1 MIIHVEIDDIDL
13 LDEYGLYLIDRDIG
27 VATPNLYQ
35 TTIPGRNG
43 KLDYTDFYGEVTY
56 QNRQIKITLAKKVD
70 KKTQD
75 LKYELEKTYNG
86 QLVKLSF
93 SDDEDHYWKGRI
105 TVTSNDDD
113 TELYKVEFNMDA
125 HPYKFLKLYDKE
137 VR

>member
-27 VATPNLYQ
+27 VAAPNLYQ

-43 KLDYTDFYGEVTY
+43 KLDYTNFYGEITY
-56 QNRQIKITLAKKVD
+56 QNRAITITLAKKTD
-70 KKTQD
+70 SKTQD
-75 LKYELEKTYNG
+75 LKYELERNYNG
-86 QLVKLSF
+86 KLAKLSF
-93 SDDEDHYWKGRI
+93 NDDEDHYWKGRI

-113 TELYKVEFNMDA
+113 TGLYKVTFNMDA

>member
-1 MIIHVEIDDIDL
+1 MIIHVEIDGIDL
-13 LDEYGLYLIDRDIG
+13 LDEYGLHLVDRNIG

-56 QNRQIKITLAKKVD
+56 QNRVITITLAKKVD
-70 KKTQD
+70 SKTQD
-75 LKYELEKTYNG
+75 LKYELERNYSGNS
-86 QLVKLSF
+86 VKLSF
-93 SDDEDHYWKGRI
+93 SDDEDHYWKGRV

-113 TELYKVEFNMDA
+113 TELYKVTFNMDA